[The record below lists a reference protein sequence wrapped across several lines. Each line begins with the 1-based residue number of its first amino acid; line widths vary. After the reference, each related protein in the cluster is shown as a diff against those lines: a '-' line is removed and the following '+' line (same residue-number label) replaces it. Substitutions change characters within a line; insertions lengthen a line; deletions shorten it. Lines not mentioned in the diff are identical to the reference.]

1 MTMILF
7 LQAELLEHTKL
18 ILMWFCEKIDPQPFP
33 QGRFVR
39 VFDFKGFK
47 MSHARDVG
55 AIRMGMSIIRMI
67 EKYFPERLEKCY
79 VINAPPVLFHLWN
92 SIVKNMLDKKT
103 AEKFCIV
110 KGKNMEE
117 CSNIYTMLCQ
127 RKNCM
132 SIFRINCCPE
142 GILYL
147 FHSLPIQLSVP
158 TCVTI

>member
-110 KGKNMEE
+110 KGMDKSCKLMQELMPVE
-117 CSNIYTMLCQ
+117 CLLKEYGGMLEHIHDA
-127 RKNCM
+127 M
-132 SIFRINCCPE
+132 PE
-142 GILYL
+142 KELYEHIQNKL
-147 FHSLPIQLSVP
+147 LP
-158 TCVTI
+158 